1 MVAMRRIIIKRKCAL
16 TNSVVV
22 FKNIVF
28 NLLFLLGCYLLKFSM
43 RQDIE
48 ISETKKKGKINSMT
62 KYHVANLR

>member
-48 ISETKKKGKINSMT
+48 ISETKT
-62 KYHVANLR
+62 KVK